1 MFARARTRA
10 RMHAPVHYW
19 PAAEASHF
27 PVFIKTRPIKFY
39 LQSIIRTLQ
48 INQRQLNQCIPGPG
62 PGPPW
67 PSWTLHLLRWPC
79 ARRAAVELDNS
90 PPPGLLVI
98 IRQRRPSTQV
108 LLTVALHREA
118 PGLIPLARQCGGAG
132 GNGGS
137 SGSRGPGR
145 GLRGTSGNKNA
156 AFSQL
161 RVFVPVSRTS
171 LSRHDM

>member
-1 MFARARTRA
+1 MHPRAGART
-10 RMHAPVHYW
+10 PVALVDT
-19 PAAEASHF
+19 PSSPLALCTAGCSGA
-27 PVFIKTRPIKFY
+27 
-39 LQSIIRTLQ
+39 
-48 INQRQLNQCIPGPG
+48 RQL
-62 PGPPW
+62 
-67 PSWTLHLLRWPC
+67 
-79 ARRAAVELDNS
+79 A
-90 PPPGLLVI
+90 PPGLLVI
-98 IRQRRPSTQV
+98 IRQRRPLTQV

-145 GLRGTSGNKNA
+145 GLRGTSGNKND
-156 AFSQL
+156 AFSQS